1 MNPLTWN
8 FPYRRWC
15 SAMSEAEIV
24 YTSNEVYSRLGV
36 SSSTLRKYSDVL
48 EREGYEVRKNS
59 RGRREYSEFDVVLLE
74 HLVELSKEDGMT
86 LEKAAKLIVKEYGIA
101 NKKEETE
108 EANPMPYHMQYQL
121 HQQYSAMVAE
131 LNRVQQANLLEME
144 KRLSDRI
151 DQRNTLIE
159 EDMKDRKEREGRIE
173 KRLEQRDENLM
184 RMIREIQD
192 AKRMIE
198 EVAAGKEKKK
208 YWWKFWE

>member
-1 MNPLTWN
+1 M
-8 FPYRRWC
+8 
-15 SAMSEAEIV
+15 AGMEIV
-24 YTSNEVYSRLGV
+24 YTANEVYGRLGV

-59 RGRREYSEFDVVLLE
+59 RGRREYTEFDVVLLQ

-86 LEKAAKLIVKEYGIA
+86 FREKAAKLIVKEYGIA

-108 EANPMPYHMQYQL
+108 EANPMLYHVQYQL
-121 HQQYSAMVAE
+121 HEQYSAMVAE

-151 DQRNTLIE
+151 DQRNALIE
-159 EDMKDRKEREGRIE
+159 EDMSDRKEREERIE

-184 RMIREIQD
+184 RMIREIQE
-192 AKRMIE
+192 AKRIME
-198 EVAAGKEKKK
+198 EVAAAKRKKI
-208 YWWKFWE
+208 WWKFWE

>member
-1 MNPLTWN
+1 M
-8 FPYRRWC
+8 
-15 SAMSEAEIV
+15 AGMEIV
-24 YTSNEVYSRLGV
+24 YTANEVYGRLGV

-59 RGRREYSEFDVVLLE
+59 RGRREYTEFDVVLLQQ
-74 HLVELSKEDGMT
+74 LVELSKEDGMI

-108 EANPMPYHMQYQL
+108 EANPMPYHVQHQL

-159 EDMKDRKEREGRIE
+159 DDMRDRKEREGRIE
-173 KRLEQRDENLM
+173 KRLEKRDEKLM
-184 RMIREIQD
+184 RMIKEIQE
-192 AKRMIE
+192 AKRIM
-198 EVAAGKEKKK
+198 
-208 YWWKFWE
+208 

>member
-1 MNPLTWN
+1 M
-8 FPYRRWC
+8 
-15 SAMSEAEIV
+15 AGMEIV
-24 YTSNEVYSRLGV
+24 YTANEVYGRLGV
-36 SSSTLRKYSDVL
+36 SSSTLRKYSDFL

-59 RGRREYSEFDVVLLE
+59 RGRRKYTEFDLVLLQ

-86 LEKAAKLIVKEYGIA
+86 LEKAAKLIVKEYDIA

-108 EANPMPYHMQYQL
+108 EENPMPYHVQYQL

-151 DQRNTLIE
+151 NQRNTLIE

-198 EVAAGKEKKK
+198 EVAAAKEKKI
-208 YWWKFWE
+208 WWKFWE

>member
-1 MNPLTWN
+1 M
-8 FPYRRWC
+8 
-15 SAMSEAEIV
+15 AGMEIV
-24 YTSNEVYSRLGV
+24 YTTNEVYSRLGM
-36 SSSTLRKYSDVL
+36 SGSTLRKYSDVL

-59 RGRREYSEFDVVLLE
+59 RGRREYTEFDVVLLQ

-101 NKKEETE
+101 NKKEEMK
-108 EANPMPYHMQYQL
+108 EANPMPYHVQYQL
-121 HQQYSAMVAE
+121 HEQYSAMVAE

-159 EDMKDRKEREGRIE
+159 EDVRDRKEREERIE

-184 RMIREIQD
+184 RMIREIQGV
-192 AKRMIE
+192 KRMVE
-198 EVAAGKEKKK
+198 EVAMA
-208 YWWKFWE
+208 

>member
-1 MNPLTWN
+1 M
-8 FPYRRWC
+8 
-15 SAMSEAEIV
+15 AGMEIV
-24 YTSNEVYSRLGV
+24 YTANEVYGRLGV

-59 RGRREYSEFDVVLLE
+59 RGRREYTEFDVVLLQQ
-74 HLVELSKEDGMT
+74 LVELSKEDGLT

-121 HQQYSAMVAE
+121 HQQYSAMVEE

-151 DQRNTLIE
+151 DQRNALIE
-159 EDMKDRKEREGRIE
+159 EDMSDRKEREERIE

-184 RMIREIQD
+184 RMIREIQE
-192 AKRMIE
+192 AKRIVE
-198 EVAAGKEKKK
+198 EVAAAKEKKI
-208 YWWKFWE
+208 WWKFWG